1 MKRKRKTGLVC
12 CSICLIV
19 LILVYVSLINRQRE
33 NVEETTDT
41 IESETIISL
50 KREDIVS
57 MSYRLDGEIVE
68 WKKIEEKWKLSGDEK
83 FPTDNRKLDHI
94 ASEFTQLTSQRT
106 LEGIKNLKDY
116 GLDHPL
122 NQMILM
128 DGKKK
133 EVCISI
139 GNRNTSSN
147 CTYLYLDDDRSTIYT
162 VTDDLL
168 RLLDGD
174 LLNYALSKE
183 YPTIT
188 SSSVYEMNVVKS
200 KESFSVYH
208 DTDSSTEWSVK
219 GTDGEVHNGDSM
231 KASSLQSS
239 LSTLAFTEYYDYDC
253 KDLSVYGL
261 DKPQMTIE
269 VKYTQQVQ
277 VGFKRD
283 SAVDLEET
291 ADPLGENKS
300 EIVYETVKKSV
311 VLYVGDLNED
321 HAYYVRMDGCSEIRG
336 IPQTALSTYMNAK
349 VFDYW
354 SLIVDSIDIRE
365 LEYLEV
371 IYDGKIYKLQRVTEP
386 VVKETEH
393 IEGEIEKKTE
403 TRTAYYVNEVE
414 VDSIIFLKFFRN
426 AASMECQNRL
436 KEPQK
441 VKNPQL
447 ELKYYGVD
455 GDVISIR
462 YGERDGNFYNVT
474 DQDGNSGIV
483 NKMKVKELINQLIIL
498 VNQIEK

>member
-41 IESETIISL
+41 IESEIIISL
-50 KREDIVS
+50 KQEDIVS
-57 MSYRLDGEIVE
+57 MSYGLDGEIVE
-68 WKKIEEKWKLSGDEK
+68 WKKTDEKWKLSSDEK

-94 ASEFTQLTSQRT
+94 ASVFTQLTSQRT
-106 LEGIKNLKDY
+106 LEGIENLKDY

-128 DGKKK
+128 DGKKN

-200 KESFSVYH
+200 KESFSVYN
-208 DTDSSTEWSVK
+208 DTDSSTGWSVK

-239 LSTLAFTEYYDYDC
+239 LSALEFTEYYDYDC

-269 VKYTQQVQ
+269 VKYIQEVE
-277 VGFKRD
+277 VEYDGD
-283 SAVDLEET
+283 GT
-291 ADPLGENKS
+291 ADTKKNIDILEKNES
-300 EIVYETVKKSV
+300 EVIYETEEKSV
-311 VLYVGDLNED
+311 VVYVGDRNED
-321 HAYYVRMDGCSEIRG
+321 HVYYVRMDGCSEIRG
-336 IPQTALSTYMNAK
+336 ITQSTLSTYMNAK
-349 VFDYW
+349 AFDYW
-354 SLIVDSIDIRE
+354 SLTVDSIGISD
-365 LEYLEV
+365 LECLEV
-371 IYDGKIYKLQRVTEP
+371 IYDGKTYALQRVTEEI
-386 VVKETEH
+386 VKNTENEEKEMEEETGMK
-393 IEGEIEKKTE
+393 IT
-403 TRTAYYVNEVE
+403 YYVNEVE
-414 VDSIIFLKFFRN
+414 VDSTIFLEFFRS
-426 AASMECQNRL
+426 AGSVECQNRL
-436 KEPQK
+436 EEEQK
-441 VKNPQL
+441 VTNPQL

-455 GDVISIR
+455 GRIVHIK
-462 YGERDGNFYNVT
+462 YGKRDGNFYNVT
-474 DQDGNSGIV
+474 DQDGKSGIV

-498 VNQIEK
+498 VNQIE